1 MCVAVCVSERVDGD
15 LVVVVVVAV
24 VLDQIK
30 GTKEIMSGSGCSRDT
45 E

>member
-1 MCVAVCVSERVDGD
+1 MSLCVSERVDGD
-15 LVVVVVVAV
+15 LVVVFVVAV

>member
-1 MCVAVCVSERVDGD
+1 MCVSERVDGD
-15 LVVVVVVAV
+15 LVVVVVVVAV